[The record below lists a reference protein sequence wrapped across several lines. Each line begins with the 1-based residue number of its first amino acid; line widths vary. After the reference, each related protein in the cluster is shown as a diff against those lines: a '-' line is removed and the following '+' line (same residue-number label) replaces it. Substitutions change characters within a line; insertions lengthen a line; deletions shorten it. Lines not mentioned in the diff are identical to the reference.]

1 VSFGAHLL
9 VGENVQLSIT
19 SRPTG
24 RVGTTSRP
32 EEAPF
37 VLAKA
42 QFAGAG
48 LAHPVGAGRHDH
60 EGSACHEPAV
70 DGRRFLDVAAVAG
83 DLIEPGEV

>member
-1 VSFGAHLL
+1 M
-9 VGENVQLSIT
+9 
-19 SRPTG
+19 
-24 RVGTTSRP
+24 
-32 EEAPF
+32 
-37 VLAKA
+37 LAKA